1 MLKISFDFDESTQK
15 VTNVKVTKSNS
26 TTPASTNGE
35 DLVVEENKLVL
46 TTDAVNK
53 LGAVAGDRI
62 SINYWTVDNQTTYPI
77 ISKSEVFTD
86 GANGKF
92 FVKLFWL

>member
-1 MLKISFDFDESTQK
+1 MLKISFDFDENTQK

-26 TTPASTNGE
+26 TISASTNDN

-46 TTDAVNK
+46 TTEAINK

-62 SINYWTVDNQTTYPI
+62 SINY
-77 ISKSEVFTD
+77 
-86 GANGKF
+86 
-92 FVKLFWL
+92 

>member
-26 TTPASTNGE
+26 TITASTKSY

-46 TTDAVNK
+46 TTEAINK

-62 SINYWTVDNQTTYPI
+62 SVNY
-77 ISKSEVFTD
+77 
-86 GANGKF
+86 
-92 FVKLFWL
+92 

>member
-1 MLKISFDFDESTQK
+1 MTLKISFDFDESTQK

-26 TTPASTNGE
+26 TITASTKSY

-46 TTDAVNK
+46 TTEAINK

-62 SINYWTVDNQTTYPI
+62 SINY
-77 ISKSEVFTD
+77 
-86 GANGKF
+86 
-92 FVKLFWL
+92 

>member
-26 TTPASTNGE
+26 ITTASTNSY

-46 TTDAVNK
+46 TTNAIDK

-62 SINYWTVDNQTTYPI
+62 SVNY
-77 ISKSEVFTD
+77 
-86 GANGKF
+86 
-92 FVKLFWL
+92 

>member
-1 MLKISFDFDESTQK
+1 MLKISFDFDENTQK

-46 TTDAVNK
+46 TTEAVNK

-62 SINYWTVDNQTTYPI
+62 SINY
-77 ISKSEVFTD
+77 
-86 GANGKF
+86 
-92 FVKLFWL
+92 

>member
-26 TTPASTNGE
+26 TITASTKSY

-46 TTDAVNK
+46 TTEAINK

-62 SINYWTVDNQTTYPI
+62 AINY
-77 ISKSEVFTD
+77 
-86 GANGKF
+86 
-92 FVKLFWL
+92 

>member
-1 MLKISFDFDESTQK
+1 MTLKISFDFDESTQK

-26 TTPASTNGE
+26 TITASTKSY

-46 TTDAVNK
+46 TTEAINK

-62 SINYWTVDNQTTYPI
+62 SVNY
-77 ISKSEVFTD
+77 
-86 GANGKF
+86 
-92 FVKLFWL
+92 